1 MALPLVSRTSGLI
14 DTAHG
19 RQSVEH
25 PFIADAFARMPGGLR
40 DLSLRPTSVQDA
52 ATALRRAIERRS
64 KQMVV
69 PGTQRLAV
77 ALPGLAQA
85 MVDRIL
91 RS

>member
-1 MALPLVSRTSGLI
+1 MGHYAGV
-14 DTAHG
+14 
-19 RQSVEH
+19 
-25 PFIADAFARMPGGLR
+25 
-40 DLSLRPTSVQDA
+40 LSLRPTSVQEG

-64 KQMVV
+64 KQVVV
-69 PGTQRLAV
+69 PDTQRLAV